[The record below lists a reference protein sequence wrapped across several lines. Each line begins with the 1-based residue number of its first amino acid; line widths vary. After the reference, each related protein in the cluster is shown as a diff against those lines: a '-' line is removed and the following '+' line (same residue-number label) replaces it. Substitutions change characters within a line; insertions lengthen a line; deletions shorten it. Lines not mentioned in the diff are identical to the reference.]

1 MEIPDMSTIRAVL
14 RPAALTVALLLA
26 APLPHAQTAAPAASP
41 ASAATPAPAPTQ
53 TPTPQTAPPTTQPT
67 TPLITPQQ
75 LAVRAAEA
83 AAALRIIDI
92 RDGRDDEGK
101 TPYERGH
108 IAGSVPAPYSRWRGP
123 AANPGALPPGEK
135 LTELVQSLGIG
146 ADTPVVVVYEGASSS
161 DFGSA
166 ARVYWTLKAAG
177 VKNLAILNGGLRAW
191 RSAGL
196 PVAAGAPPA
205 VARSSFTVQLD
216 PRLVA
221 TRAEVGQAV
230 QAQRGLLL
238 DARPARFFTGQTRHV
253 AASTPGTIA
262 GARNVDNAVWF
273 APRSGA
279 LLDTAQVQKVA
290 QEQGLAG
297 GQPTVSFCNTGHWA
311 ATNWFVL
318 SEVLGHPEVKLYPES
333 VVDWSN
339 SGGAMDNVPSRLY
352 QFWLQIKEAT
362 GNL

>member
-1 MEIPDMSTIRAVL
+1 MSTLRAVL
-14 RPAALTVALLLA
+14 RPAALAAALLLA
-26 APLPHAQTAAPAASP
+26 APLPHAQTAAPAAGP
-41 ASAATPAPAPTQ
+41 ASATAPAAA
-53 TPTPQTAPPTTQPT
+53 PTPQTASSIAPQAAPLTTPLI

-75 LAVRAAEA
+75 LAARAAEA
-83 AAALRIIDI
+83 ATLRIIDI
-92 RDGRDDEGK
+92 RDGRDEEGK

-123 AANPGALPPGEK
+123 AANPGALPPSEK
-135 LTELVQSLGIG
+135 LTELVQLLGIG

-177 VKNLAILNGGLRAW
+177 VKHLAILNGGLRAW

-196 PVAAGAPPA
+196 PVASGAPPA

-216 PRLVA
+216 PKLVA

-238 DARPARFFTGQTRHV
+238 DARPARFFTGETRHV

-279 LLDTAQVQKVA
+279 LLDTALVQKVA

-318 SEVLGHPEVKLYPES
+318 SEVLGQPDVKLYPES
-333 VVDWSN
+333 IVDWSN